1 MIVDDLANAATM
13 VVDKGEYGLGPQK
26 IRIEESAV
34 IFVANPNK
42 PHNMELP

>member
-1 MIVDDLANAATM
+1 MTLRMRQLWWSI
-13 VVDKGEYGLGPQK
+13 KGEYGLGPQK